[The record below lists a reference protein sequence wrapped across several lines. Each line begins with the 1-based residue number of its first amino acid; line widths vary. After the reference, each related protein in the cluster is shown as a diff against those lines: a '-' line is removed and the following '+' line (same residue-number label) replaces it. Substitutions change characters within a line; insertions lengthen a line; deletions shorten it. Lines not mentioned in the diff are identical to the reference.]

1 MKPIP
6 ACRQTGFS
14 ILMLLIIASGCK
26 VNKKNVQNAGV
37 LENQITMVNNETDK
51 KVDVL
56 IDGNLFT
63 SYLYSD
69 DISVLKKTTLYPI
82 IAANGETITRGYPL
96 ATRPHERIDHPHH
109 IGAWLNFGDVNGLD
123 YWGNSD
129 EIKTPKE
136 KLGTIRHEKI
146 AGLENGTKK
155 ASMAVQANWLKPD
168 GSVLLKE
175 ATKFV
180 FYAEKDKRIID
191 RITTLSAQEEV
202 VSFNDTKEGMF
213 AIRTAR
219 ELEHPSDSPVNLSD
233 ANGNKTTDRVI
244 DNAGVSGHYISSE
257 GIEGTD
263 VWGTR
268 AKWMALAGNIN
279 KKDVTLVLMDQ
290 PQNIGYPTYW
300 HARSYGL
307 FSANP
312 LGQKAFTDG
321 KEASLNFSLQAN
333 SSVTFTYR
341 IEILNGKF
349 SREQLES
356 EYQNFIG
363 N

>member
-1 MKPIP
+1 MKPIYLM
-6 ACRQTGFS
+6 S
-14 ILMLLIIASGCK
+14 ILLIIGSGCK
-26 VNKKNVQNAGV
+26 VTNKNASHSEG
-37 LENQITMVNNETDK
+37 LITLVNNETEK
-51 KVDVL
+51 KIDVL
-56 IDGNLFT
+56 IDKNLFT

-96 ATRPHERIDHPHH
+96 ATRPNERTDHPHH

-123 YWGNSD
+123 FWGNSD

-136 KLGTIRHEKI
+136 KLGTIRHDKI
-146 AGLENGTKK
+146 VDLENGKNK
-155 ASMAVQANWLKPD
+155 ASMVVQANWLNPD
-168 GSVLLKE
+168 GSELLKE
-175 ATKFV
+175 ETKFV
-180 FYAEKDKRIID
+180 FYAENGKRMID
-191 RITTLSAQEEV
+191 RMTTLTAQKEV

-213 AIRTAR
+213 AIRTTR
-219 ELEHPSDSPVNLSD
+219 ELELPSDNPVNLSD
-233 ANGNKTTDRVI
+233 ENGHKTTVQVV
-244 DNAGVSGHYISSE
+244 DNTGVSGNYMSNE

-268 AKWMALAGNIN
+268 AKWMALSGTIN
-279 KKDVTLVLMDQ
+279 KQDITLVIMDE
-290 PQNIGYPTYW
+290 PKNIGHPTYW

-312 LGQKAFTDG
+312 FGQKAFTDG
-321 KEASLNFSLQAN
+321 KEASMNFSLKPN

-341 IEILNGKF
+341 IEILNGNY

-356 EYQNFIG
+356 EYQKFI
-363 N
+363 ND

>member
-1 MKPIP
+1 MKPIYLM
-6 ACRQTGFS
+6 S
-14 ILMLLIIASGCK
+14 ILLIIGSGCK
-26 VNKKNVQNAGV
+26 VTNKNASHSEG
-37 LENQITMVNNETDK
+37 LITLVNKESDK

-63 SYLYSD
+63 SYLYAD

-82 IAANGETITRGYPL
+82 IAANARQPDRQGETITRGYPL
-96 ATRPHERIDHPHH
+96 ATRPNERTDHPHH

-123 YWGNSD
+123 FWGNSD
-129 EIKTPKE
+129 EINTPKE
-136 KLGTIRHEKI
+136 KLGTIRHDKI
-146 AGLENGTKK
+146 VDLENGKNK
-155 ASMAVQANWLKPD
+155 ATMVVQANWLNPD

-175 ATKFV
+175 ETKFV
-180 FYAEKDKRIID
+180 FYAENGKRMID
-191 RITTLSAQEEV
+191 RMTTLTAQKEV

-219 ELEHPSDSPVNLSD
+219 ELEHPSDIPVNLSD
-233 ANGNKTTDRVI
+233 VNGNKTTAKVI
-244 DNAGVSGHYISSE
+244 DNNGVSGHYLSSE

-268 AKWMALAGNIN
+268 AKWMALSGTIN
-279 KKDVTLVLMDQ
+279 KQDITLVIMDK
-290 PQNIGYPTYW
+290 PKNIGYPTYW

-312 LGQKAFTDG
+312 FGQEAFTDG
-321 KEASLNFSLQAN
+321 KEKSMNFSLSPN

-341 IEILNGKF
+341 IAILNGHYSSK
-349 SREQLES
+349 ELES
-356 EYQNFIG
+356 EYQGFIG
-363 N
+363 K

>member
-1 MKPIP
+1 MKPIYLM
-6 ACRQTGFS
+6 S
-14 ILMLLIIASGCK
+14 ILLIIGSGCK
-26 VNKKNVQNAGV
+26 ITNKNASHSEG
-37 LENQITMVNNETDK
+37 LITLVNNETEK
-51 KVDVL
+51 KIDVL
-56 IDGNLFT
+56 IDKNLFT

-96 ATRPHERIDHPHH
+96 ATRPNERTDHPHH

-123 YWGNSD
+123 FWGNSD

-136 KLGTIRHEKI
+136 KLGTIRHDKI
-146 AGLENGTKK
+146 VDLENGKNK
-155 ASMAVQANWLKPD
+155 ASMVVQANWLNPD
-168 GSVLLKE
+168 GSELLKE
-175 ATKFV
+175 ETKFV
-180 FYAEKDKRIID
+180 FYAENGKRMID
-191 RITTLSAQEEV
+191 RMTTLTAQKEV

-219 ELEHPSDSPVNLSD
+219 ELELPSDNPVNLSD
-233 ANGNKTTDRVI
+233 ENGHKTTVQVV
-244 DNAGVSGHYISSE
+244 DNTGNYMSSE

-268 AKWMALAGNIN
+268 AKWMALSGTIN
-279 KKDVTLVLMDQ
+279 KQDVTLVIMDE
-290 PQNIGYPTYW
+290 PKNIGHPTYW

-312 LGQKAFTDG
+312 FGQKAFTDG
-321 KEASLNFSLQAN
+321 KEASMNFSLKPN

-341 IEILNGKF
+341 IGILNGNY

-356 EYQNFIG
+356 EYQKFI
-363 N
+363 ND

>member
-1 MKPIP
+1 
-6 ACRQTGFS
+6 
-14 ILMLLIIASGCK
+14 MLLIVVCGCS
-26 VNKKNVQNAGV
+26 VNKKNVSG
-37 LENQITMVNNETDK
+37 LITLVNNETEK

-56 IDGNLFT
+56 IDKNLFT

-82 IAANGETITRGYPL
+82 IAANGQTVTRGYPL
-96 ATRPHERIDHPHH
+96 NTRPNERTDHPHH
-109 IGAWLNFGDVNGLD
+109 IGAWFNFGDVNGLD
-123 YWGNSD
+123 FWGNSD

-146 AGLENGTKK
+146 VALENGEQK
-155 ASMAVQANWLKPD
+155 ASMDVQANWLKPD

-175 ATKFV
+175 ETKFV
-180 FYAEKDKRIID
+180 FYAENGKRIID
-191 RITTLSAQEEV
+191 RVTTLKAQSEM

-233 ANGNKTTDRVI
+233 ENGHKTTVKVV
-244 DNAGVSGHYISSE
+244 NNTGVSGNYMSSE
-257 GIEGTD
+257 GIEGAD

-268 AKWMALAGNIN
+268 AKWMALSGTIN
-279 KKDVTLVLMDQ
+279 KEDVTLVIMDG
-290 PQNIGYPTYW
+290 PQNMGYPTYW

-312 LGQKAFTDG
+312 FGQKAFTDG
-321 KEASLNFSLQAN
+321 KEASMNFSLKPN

-341 IEILNGKF
+341 IEILNGNY
-349 SREQLES
+349 SRERLES
-356 EYQNFIG
+356 EYQKFVND
-363 N
+363 

>member
-1 MKPIP
+1 M
-6 ACRQTGFS
+6 S
-14 ILMLLIIASGCK
+14 ILLIIGSGCK
-26 VNKKNVQNAGV
+26 ITNKNASHSEG
-37 LENQITMVNNETDK
+37 LITLVNNETEK
-51 KVDVL
+51 KIDVL
-56 IDGNLFT
+56 IDKNLFT

-96 ATRPHERIDHPHH
+96 ATRPNERTDHPHH

-123 YWGNSD
+123 FWGNSD

-136 KLGTIRHEKI
+136 KLGTIRHDKI
-146 AGLENGTKK
+146 VDLENGKNK
-155 ASMAVQANWLKPD
+155 ASMVVQANWLNPD
-168 GSVLLKE
+168 GSELLKE
-175 ATKFV
+175 ETKFV
-180 FYAEKDKRIID
+180 FYAENGKRMID
-191 RITTLSAQEEV
+191 RMTTLTAQKEV

-219 ELEHPSDSPVNLSD
+219 ELELPSDNPVNLSD
-233 ANGNKTTDRVI
+233 ENGHKTTVQVV
-244 DNAGVSGHYISSE
+244 DNTGNYMSSE

-268 AKWMALAGNIN
+268 AKWMALSGTIN
-279 KKDVTLVLMDQ
+279 KQDVTLVIMDE
-290 PQNIGYPTYW
+290 PKNIGHPTYW

-312 LGQKAFTDG
+312 FGQKAFTDG
-321 KEASLNFSLQAN
+321 KEASMNFSLKPN

-341 IEILNGKF
+341 IEILNGNY

-356 EYQNFIG
+356 EYQKFI
-363 N
+363 ND

>member
-1 MKPIP
+1 MKPIYLM
-6 ACRQTGFS
+6 S
-14 ILMLLIIASGCK
+14 ILLIIGSGCK
-26 VNKKNVQNAGV
+26 ITNKNASHSEG
-37 LENQITMVNNETDK
+37 LITLVNNETEK
-51 KVDVL
+51 KIDVL
-56 IDGNLFT
+56 IDKNLFT

-96 ATRPHERIDHPHH
+96 ATRPNERTDHPHH

-123 YWGNSD
+123 FWGNSD

-136 KLGTIRHEKI
+136 KLGTIRHDKI
-146 AGLENGTKK
+146 VDLENGKNK
-155 ASMAVQANWLKPD
+155 ASMVVQANWLNPD
-168 GSVLLKE
+168 GSELLKE
-175 ATKFV
+175 ETKFV
-180 FYAEKDKRIID
+180 FYAENGKRMID
-191 RITTLSAQEEV
+191 RMTTLTAQKEV

-219 ELEHPSDSPVNLSD
+219 ELELPSDNPVNLSD
-233 ANGNKTTDRVI
+233 ENGHKTTVQVV
-244 DNAGVSGHYISSE
+244 DNTGNYMSSE

-268 AKWMALAGNIN
+268 AKWMALSGTIN
-279 KKDVTLVLMDQ
+279 KQDVTLVIMDE
-290 PQNIGYPTYW
+290 PKNIGHPTYW

-312 LGQKAFTDG
+312 FGQKAFTDG
-321 KEASLNFSLQAN
+321 KEASMNFSLKPN

-341 IEILNGKF
+341 IEILNGNY

-356 EYQNFIG
+356 EYQKFI
-363 N
+363 ND